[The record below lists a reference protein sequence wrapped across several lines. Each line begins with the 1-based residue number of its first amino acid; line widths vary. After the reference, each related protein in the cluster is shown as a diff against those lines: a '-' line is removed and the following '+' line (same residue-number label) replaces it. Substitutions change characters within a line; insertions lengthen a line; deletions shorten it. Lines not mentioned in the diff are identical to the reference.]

1 MLLEELV
8 EVNLWQRGAASST
21 PVLIHLPEGH
31 KLVLVDN
38 DISKI

>member
-8 EVNLWQRGAASST
+8 EVNLWQRAASGT

-38 DISKI
+38 DVSKI